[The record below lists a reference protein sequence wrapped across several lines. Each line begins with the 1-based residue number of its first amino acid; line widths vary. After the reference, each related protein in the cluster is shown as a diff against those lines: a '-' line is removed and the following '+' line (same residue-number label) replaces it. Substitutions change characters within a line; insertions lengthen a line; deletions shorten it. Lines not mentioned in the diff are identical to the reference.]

1 MQNVIPNFE
10 NATGIFFFVL
20 GIIIVL
26 WIFFGETPAP
36 EPPKPKDDPPKARQR
51 ELAILMLKGDKTP
64 EQIQA
69 DEGYDI
75 EHIKQWK
82 LDYIEEAEK
91 DRKLRN
97 SLGID

>member
-1 MQNVIPNFE
+1 MQNYIPNFE

-20 GIIIVL
+20 GIIIFL
-26 WIFFGETPAP
+26 WIFFGETP
-36 EPPKPKDDPPKARQR
+36 ESESKPKDDPPKARQR

-69 DEGYDI
+69 DEGFDI

>member
-1 MQNVIPNFE
+1 MPNGTPNFE
-10 NATGIFFFVL
+10 TMVGIGVVA
-20 GIIIVL
+20 IIIIFIL
-26 WIFFGETPAP
+26 WAFFSDTPAP

-69 DEGYDI
+69 DEGFDI